1 MRNFSCSQN
10 WHDLDGNLLIG
21 RVHFYRFHTTVYEE
35 IFDVNGTRL
44 ANPVF
49 TNQIGQLVHDV
60 FLKNDTD
67 YTVYFEKYIGNG
79 SMENDNNPANWEF
92 QYSSDNIF
100 TQYVVDIQSEAL
112 QEVNNIT
119 DLREISPID
128 VEVRDGHKIIRL
140 LGYNEAGDKPEVLYI
155 YDPNSIE
162 ADNGGSVIKPV
173 DESTG
178 RWILVNTFETT
189 NGIDVRHLGVFGT
202 YTREPTDTMSAQIA
216 VANNY
221 ATTVGIPL
229 YFPRLDEGTTW
240 YKMNSLVIKGM
251 FAEGT
256 RVYSKS
262 GSHTAI
268 NLVKEIDHLSVFT
281 DATYNGEFTIY
292 GNIVRTS
299 YGLFSNNVHFVPS
312 EIFVIDSTVSTSN
325 KTMNGVAVRT
335 DRVITDWTF
344 NSCTFEGVINHMG
357 SRNTFINCRLT
368 QLMFTDTFTNCVVN
382 DTDTVDLE
390 DWNNLSKWWSL
401 RKQQSS
407 RTLDMHDRTISN
419 ANVNL
424 ADWTFCVITNAT
436 LDNFVV
442 HDGFTTI
449 GFKNCNG
456 TVTFTA
462 THMETSF
469 ENSNMTVNYAAGNYG
484 PTSIKNSN
492 IVLGTI
498 LASEIVGIYDSE
510 ISGAYILQSP
520 GITIKRSNVT
530 VALDCNVLIAETST
544 LGQIAVKV
552 PSITRC
558 ILTGPINQAVSTA
571 VVNFIFDG
579 NTFREGSY
587 HSISSTVPNTIVN
600 GSWINNVSLI
610 STHFIVL
617 DRTNLDT
624 NEQHHGYVYENNSGP
639 HTLQKLR
646 AKWNDT
652 VTLYK
657 ADGQTPLMDCKQVF
671 YQFLGINGW
680 SESRCQTTTDQAGN
694 IILDPNI
701 WLTELEFF
709 SVGTDPNYLPNFKLT
724 VTPVRRLFNAGDQ
737 AVNVLCGNTT
747 SVDALTL
754 PTQAAWSSV
763 LPGIQFVTNY
773 KWRLYKVFDL
783 FANALPFWTTG
794 SASKIWNVHVCYE
807 LEPGCQQSW
816 GTEVIS

>member
-1 MRNFSCSQN
+1 MRVYSNSQS
-10 WHDLDGNLLIG
+10 WLDLDGKPLVG
-21 RVHFYRFHTTVYEE
+21 RVTFYKFHTTTPEV
-35 IFDVNGTRL
+35 ITDVNGTPL

-49 TNQIGQLVHDV
+49 TNQIGQLAHDV

-67 YTVYFEKYIGNG
+67 YTVYFEKYVGNA
-79 SMENDNNPANWEF
+79 SMENDPDNWQF
-92 QYSSDNIF
+92 QYSSDNVF
-100 TQYVVDIQSEAL
+100 TEYVVDIESDAL

-119 DLREISPID
+119 DLRAISPLD
-128 VEVRDGHKIIRL
+128 VEDRDGHKIIRL
-140 LGYNEAGDKPEVLYI
+140 LGYNTAGDKPEVLYI
-155 YDPNSIE
+155 YDPTSIE
-162 ADNGGSVIKPV
+162 SDNGGSVIKP
-173 DESTG
+173 DNESTG
-178 RWILVNTFETT
+178 RWILVNTFEAT

-202 YTREPTDTMSAQIA
+202 YTRQSADTMSAQIA

-221 ATTVGIPL
+221 ATSIGIPL

-240 YKMNSLVIKGM
+240 YKMNNLVIKGM
-251 FAEGT
+251 FADDT

-268 NLVKEIDHLSVFT
+268 TLVKEIDHLSVYS
-281 DATYNGEFTIY
+281 DATYNGEFTLY
-292 GNIVRTS
+292 GNVVRTS
-299 YGLFSNNVHFVPS
+299 YGVLSNNVHFVPS
-312 EIFVIDSTVSTSN
+312 ETFVIDSTVATSN
-325 KTMNGVAVRT
+325 KTMNNVAVKT
-335 DRVITDWTF
+335 DRVIYDWTF
-344 NSCTFEGVINHMG
+344 NSCTFDGVIRHMG

-368 QLMFTDTFTNCVVN
+368 QLMFTNAFADCVVN
-382 DTDTVDLE
+382 DTDIVDID
-390 DWNNLSKWWSL
+390 DWTDLSKWWSL

-407 RTLDMHDRTISN
+407 RTLDMHNRTITN

-462 THMETSF
+462 THMQTSF

-484 PTSIKNSN
+484 PTSINNSN

-498 LASEIVGIYDSE
+498 LASELVGIYDSE
-510 ISGAYILQSP
+510 VSGDYILQSP

-530 VALDCNVLIAETST
+530 VSLDCNALIAETST

-552 PSITRC
+552 PSITHC
-558 ILTGPINQAVSTA
+558 ILTGPITQAVSEA
-571 VVNFIFDG
+571 VVNFVFDG

-587 HSISSTVPNTIVN
+587 HAISSTVPNTIVN
-600 GSWINNVSLI
+600 GAWINNVSLLA
-610 STHFIVL
+610 THFIAL
-617 DRTNLDT
+617 DRTNLDS

-639 HTLQKLR
+639 HTLQKLC

-652 VTLYK
+652 VTLYS
-657 ADGQTPLMDCKQVF
+657 AQGQIPVMDCKQVF
-671 YQFLGINGW
+671 WQALGINGW
-680 SESRCQTTTDQAGN
+680 AESRCQTTTDQDGN
-694 IILDPNI
+694 IVLDPNI

-709 SVGTDPNYLPNFKLT
+709 SVGTDVNYMPNFKLT
-724 VTPVRRLFNAGDQ
+724 VTPVRRLYDSGDQ
-737 AVNVLCGNTT
+737 AINVLCGNTT

-754 PTQAAWSSV
+754 PTQSTWSSV
-763 LPGIQFVTNY
+763 LPGILFVSNY

-783 FANALPFWTTG
+783 FDGSLPFWTTG
-794 SASKIWNVHVCYE
+794 AASKIWNVHVGYE
-807 LEPGCQQSW
+807 LEPACPQVW
-816 GTEVIS
+816 GTQVTI

>member
-21 RVHFYRFHTTVYEE
+21 RVHFYRLHTTVYEE

-44 ANPVF
+44 SNPVY
-49 TNQIGQLVHDV
+49 TNQIGQLVQDV

-79 SMENDNNPANWEF
+79 VMEDDNDPTNWQF

-100 TQYVVDIQSEAL
+100 TQYVIDIQSDSL

-119 DLREISPID
+119 DLRAISPLD
-128 VEVRDGHKIIRL
+128 VEERDGHKIIRL
-140 LGYNEAGDKPEVLYI
+140 LGYNEAGDKPEVIYI
-155 YDPNSIE
+155 YDPDSIE
-162 ADNGGSVIKPV
+162 SDNGGSVIKPD

-178 RWILVNTFETT
+178 RWILVNTFEAT

-202 YTREPTDTMSAQIA
+202 YTREAADTMSAQIA

-221 ATTVGIPL
+221 ATTIGIPL

-240 YKMNSLVIKGM
+240 YKMNNLVIKGI
-251 FAEGT
+251 FADDT

-268 NLVKEIDHLSVFT
+268 NLVKEIDHLSVYS
-281 DATYNGEFTIY
+281 DATYNGEFTVY

-299 YGLFSNNVHFVPS
+299 YGVLSNNVHFVPS
-312 EIFVIDSTVSTSN
+312 EIFVIDSSVSTTN

-344 NSCTFEGVINHMG
+344 NSCTFDGVINHMG

-368 QLMFTDTFTNCVVN
+368 QLMFTDTFINCIVN
-382 DTDTVDLE
+382 DTDIVDID
-390 DWNNLSKWWSL
+390 DWNNLAKWWSL

-407 RTLDMHDRTISN
+407 RILDMHNRTISN
-419 ANVNL
+419 SNIDL
-424 ADWTFCVITNAT
+424 SDWTFCVIVNAT
-436 LDNFVV
+436 LDNYIV
-442 HDGFTTI
+442 HDEFTTI

-456 TVTFTA
+456 TITFTA

-484 PTSIKNSN
+484 ATNIKNSN

-520 GITIKRSNVT
+520 GITIKRSKVT
-530 VALDCNVLIAETST
+530 VALDCNDLIAETST

-552 PSITRC
+552 PSITNC

-600 GSWINNVSLI
+600 GVWINNVSLL
-610 STHFIVL
+610 STHFIIL
-617 DRTNLDT
+617 DRTNLDS
-624 NEQHHGYVYENNSGP
+624 NEQNHGYVYENNSGP
-639 HTLQKLR
+639 HTLQKLS

-652 VTLYK
+652 VTLYS
-657 ADGQTPLMDCKQVF
+657 ANGQTPVMDCKQVF
-671 YQFLGINGW
+671 WQTLGINSW
-680 SESRCQTTTDQAGN
+680 AESRCQTTTDQVGN
-694 IILDPNI
+694 IVLDPNI

-709 SVGTDPNYLPNFKLT
+709 SVGTDPNYMPNFKLT

-737 AVNVLCGNTT
+737 AVVRLCGNTT

-754 PTQAAWSSV
+754 PTQSSWSSV
-763 LPGIQFVTNY
+763 LPGILFVSNY

-783 FANALPFWTTG
+783 FDGSIPFWGTG
-794 SASKIWNVHVCYE
+794 SASKIWNIHVCYE

-816 GTEVIS
+816 GTQVTT